1 MKMITTSSD
10 VAYLG
15 SLQARLEQ
23 CGIPAVVQ
31 GENTARMITSML
43 MTQPSL
49 WIYLDN
55 QLEDARALVKDSEH
69 EVAEPIDVD
78 EFYRLNE
85 NISNDTALMNKALI
99 RLTLTAA
106 GWLLAFYFLLR
117 LLLWWTGVE

>member
-49 WIYLDN
+49 WIYLDD
-55 QLEDARALVKDSEH
+55 QFEDALALVNDPDH
-69 EVAEPIDVD
+69 QVAEPIDVD

-85 NISNDTALMNKALI
+85 NVSNDTALMNEALV
-99 RLTLTAA
+99 RLAVTAA
-106 GWLLAFYFLLR
+106 GWLLAFYILFR
-117 LLLWWTGVE
+117 LLVWWTGAE